1 MMYEYLKQLVQDGE
15 GKFTVCRIAAE
26 TEEAL
31 GVKRDMYLA
40 DDWQTATEEEYTAQ
54 FAARENVE
62 GAEDKAL
69 GEKAAA
75 DESKAN
81 EAGEEDA
88 EVKEGDACTM
98 EDGTEGVV
106 VKDEEGNLVCAV
118 KPEDAAA

>member
-15 GKFTVCRIAAE
+15 GKFTVCKIGAE

-31 GVKRDMYLA
+31 GVKRDMYLT
-40 DDWQTATEEEYTAQ
+40 DDWQAATEEEYTAQ
-54 FAARENVE
+54 FAARKNVE

-75 DESKAN
+75 V
-81 EAGEEDA
+81 

-98 EDGTEGVV
+98 EDGSEGVV
-106 VKDEEGNLVCAV
+106 VKDTEGNLVCAV
-118 KPEDAAA
+118 KPEGETAAQ